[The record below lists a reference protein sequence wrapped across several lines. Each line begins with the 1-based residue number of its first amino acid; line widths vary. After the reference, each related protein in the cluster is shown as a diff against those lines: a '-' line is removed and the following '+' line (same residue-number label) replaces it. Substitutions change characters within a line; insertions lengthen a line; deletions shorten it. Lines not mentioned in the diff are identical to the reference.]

1 MNPPPR
7 TSSVPEIDNGMSKTL
22 HHGLLILRALSEHPR
37 GLTVSELADAVGVHR
52 TVAHRLV
59 RTLEAHQLT
68 RRDHQRRIVLG
79 TGLVSLAEPVQQ
91 DLRALARP
99 ILDELAETTRATAHL
114 LVREGTDEMRALM
127 VVEPRG
133 ALVHVSFRPGQTH
146 SIEQGSGGL
155 ALLADGP
162 PRAGERPE
170 VTEARA
176 KGYAV
181 TTGEV
186 IPAVTGVSAAVPARG
201 GEATTS
207 IGISVFEHTALDELG
222 AVVVRAA
229 TRLGEL
235 LD

>member
-1 MNPPPR
+1 
-7 TSSVPEIDNGMSKTL
+7 MSKTL
-22 HHGLLILRALSEHPR
+22 HHGLLILGVLSEHPR
-37 GLTVSELADAVGVHR
+37 GLTVSEVADAVGVHR

-59 RTLEAHQLT
+59 RTLEAHQLC

-79 TGLVSLAEPVQQ
+79 TGLVTLAEPVQQ

-99 ILDELAETTRATAHL
+99 VLDDLTEATRATAHL
-114 LVREGTDEMRALM
+114 MVREGAAEMRALM

-133 ALVHVSFRPGQTH
+133 ARVHVSFRPGQTH

-155 ALLADGP
+155 ALLAHGP
-162 PRAGERPE
+162 RRAGERPE
-170 VTEARA
+170 VAEARA
-176 KGYAV
+176 QGYAV
-181 TTGEV
+181 TMGEV
-186 IPAVTGVSAAVPARG
+186 IPAVTGISAAVPGRG

-207 IGISVFEHTALDELG
+207 IGISVFEQTALHDLG
-222 AVVVRAA
+222 ATVAAAA

>member
-1 MNPPPR
+1 
-7 TSSVPEIDNGMSKTL
+7 MSKTL
-22 HHGLLILRALSEHPR
+22 HHGLLVLRVLSEHPQ

-59 RTLEAHQLT
+59 RTLEAHQLC

-114 LVREGTDEMRALM
+114 LVREGATRMRALM

-146 SIEQGSGGL
+146 SIERGSGGI
-155 ALLADGP
+155 ALLAHGP
-162 PRAGERPE
+162 YREGERSE

-186 IPAVTGVSAAVPARG
+186 IPAVTGISAAVPPRG
-201 GEATTS
+201 GTAAVS
-207 IGISVFEHTALDELG
+207 IGISVFEYTDLDELG
-222 AVVVRAA
+222 TTVVRAA
-229 TRLGEL
+229 TALGEL